1 MAVQYHYG
9 KFPPSNLRWDELVE
23 LLEPATSAL
32 ARYDGILS
40 GIPNAGLLFA
50 PLTTQEAVLSSK
62 IEGTQATM
70 GEVLKFEAGA
80 DYDDFSDSQRNDIAE
95 ILNYRKAIRFVMD
108 DMRVKPLCQ
117 RTVREAH
124 RILMA
129 SVRGQSRDPGE
140 YRRVSNWIGVAGC
153 DMEHASYIPIS
164 ADKLVDGMS
173 VWENYLHADI
183 RSKLV
188 QIAILHAE
196 FESLH
201 PFLDGNG
208 RLGRMLIPLF
218 LTHVGLIQTPMFYI
232 SGYFETHKEEYYQR
246 LRNVSAEND
255 WTSWCKFFLRAV
267 CAQAEESKKK
277 ALQIIDLY
285 QAKKAIIP
293 KLTHSQHGIIALDM
307 IFDRPIFRATDFIS
321 SGKIPEATARRLL
334 NTFRKKGLLATIQ
347 NASGRKAAMFAFHE
361 LINIAEGRE
370 VFTRPDTKTKEI
382 AMQGCKTK

>member
-9 KFPPSNLRWDELVE
+9 KFPPNNLRWDELVE

-32 ARYDGILS
+32 SRYDGILS
-40 GIPNAGLLFA
+40 GVPNSGLLFA

-70 GEVLKFEAGA
+70 GEVLKFEADA
-80 DYDDFSDSQRNDIAE
+80 DVKNFSDSQRNDISE

-108 DMRVKPLCQ
+108 DMQVKPLCL
-117 RTVREAH
+117 RTVKEAH
-124 RILMA
+124 RVLMT
-129 SVRGQSRDPGE
+129 SVRGQSCNPGE
-140 YRRVSNWIGVAGC
+140 YRRIPNWIGASGC
-153 DMEHASYIPIS
+153 DIDHANYIPVS
-164 ADKLVDGMS
+164 ADKLADGMS
-173 VWENYLHADI
+173 DWEKYLHADI

-218 LTHVGLIQTPMFYI
+218 LTYVGLIKTPMFYI
-232 SGYFETHKEEYYQR
+232 SGYFEAHKEEYYQR
-246 LRNVSAEND
+246 LRNVSAEDD

-267 CAQAEESKKK
+267 CAQAEENKKK

-285 QAKKAIIP
+285 QTKKAIIQ
-293 KLTHSQHGIIALDM
+293 KLTHSQHGIVALDM

-334 NTFRKKGLLATIQ
+334 NTFREKGLLATIQ
-347 NASGRKAAMFAFHE
+347 DASGRKAAMFAFHE

-370 VFTRPDTKTKEI
+370 VFTRSGEK
-382 AMQGCKTK
+382 